1 MASIEENLARLE
13 QYKTQAAKA
22 SAPSAVVRRGD
33 AFKTAFAGAF
43 EDMPKRQAPSPG
55 GWKGFVGGILD
66 SPIGTVLKGAGEV
79 LSVPGRVVTS
89 GLKEFVDV
97 IDTDPKTTASWDDFA
112 TQVKDPTFGFGTIA
126 KDLTGNKWIDRAI
139 GFIGDVA
146 LDPLTYVTL
155 GTSKFAGAAGRV
167 ALGKMAADAGI
178 DAAKVAKVVRYGR
191 SALDAEDI
199 ASLGINKTGL
209 YMFGKRIKGTG
220 RIGEITEDALSNTRV
235 YLSDTRMGRALQKG
249 FTPSDFKELRLS
261 LARGEVPSDRV
272 RSALVTITSRNTQR
286 QASARALVEGERR
299 ILELL
304 GGSAGRG
311 EIETVRKSMYKLME
325 NPDLVASASP
335 VVQQAYTKWR
345 GLYDQFYDD
354 IDSVMK
360 EFGGENP
367 FGFRE
372 NYFPRV
378 ETEAARNWRIKE
390 ANSYSKQMKEFI
402 DDPLAPVGVFNPRK
416 LKEGS
421 EWFGTVLGK
430 EDLNIDRLNELARA
444 GGFKGDYFETDL
456 LTVTQKYLKE
466 WSDQMGTVARFKEL
480 NDAGVIKDFTRRG
493 IDSIVVDK
501 EAVAAQKR
509 VLADADNMLK
519 QTRFQL
525 KDALQ
530 QAIETAVEIRGVA
543 QTRLGEVG
551 ASATAAAARAVDDA
565 DVLARASAGVQ
576 AAEDMLDNYSKT
588 LSSLIAAD
596 GSMPIAAG
604 PTVRRIEEL
613 KQQLAGLRDNLGR
626 MVEEEEALKNQLA
639 TAKGADRTAAEQARK
654 AARSN
659 RQKVLKEETQR
670 FDDGVQAINDSIN
683 YNMLI
688 ANNYDAILNG
698 TLFSG
703 KDSILN
709 DVAKWIGSQPLSA
722 QKRGRG
728 GIKPSVPGALDK
740 YVKQTLP
747 NSEWFKRLT
756 RRSKVAPTTVA
767 KVNEK
772 TLPGSVAGLLD
783 DPTAYL
789 ESGRA
794 SGMWAIARDEKVF
807 AGDLP
812 KVLQGA
818 RAELEEALTVADDVS
833 AKTGVAAG
841 TSRGD
846 AASTAF
852 YSELTAAT
860 DEAEDLASQLKSF
873 NDIAETINSR
883 GLADSDLPL
892 SDQDKSAIADALMT
906 QGRAAS
912 EAFGEADVADDVAD
926 IFDEYTPGLGADE
939 AASMKSMESRKT
951 QASTANA
958 AFFSKAV
965 SEAIS
970 SKIDTYKDLYR
981 SLKRLENAVYGR
993 QWKVGSGASEQL
1005 FTVRDAIV
1013 RLDSPDGMSRMRR
1026 SMANSEQTEEIRAA
1040 MVNRATPEQS
1050 ALDVAEK
1057 VSMYYILSEVN
1068 QRFLALTATLAP
1080 VGGVATKEMLADLTA
1095 NVTRPFLQM
1104 WEAHAKKLAASNT
1117 GELDKVQRVIG
1128 ALKSFSEN
1136 PAEDYFSVL
1145 LGDAGTRIR
1154 NSVPT
1159 SPTAGR
1165 SGLSK
1170 KAREAM
1176 DTTVDNLQ
1184 SKNAEPLYLKSL
1196 SDKEMV
1202 DALDELSGYDL
1213 YNHTLPDGTRG
1224 FLVRGEDGSMDLLT
1238 MPDGS
1243 PLSFERAEWESLFVK
1258 AGTSN
1263 AEDVKRLSSVDA
1275 KIDEIGTRL
1284 ERARSLQAQIER
1296 KRLNGTATAQDM
1308 KDLGSLPAFIRKAQD
1323 EINRLQEQAANLRV
1337 AVQVNDPA
1345 VRAAGLAKLR
1355 TLVQGNANQQGWF
1368 ARGLDLGDI
1377 AHPNAADIATR
1388 RQNLLDA
1395 WRATPEG
1402 KVAEEVQAASARAAA
1417 AASDSF
1423 VNAPEAVAVQADRI
1437 IGAADEAAR
1446 KAASA
1451 AVEGSEGVA
1460 QESVSQAARV
1470 AEKLQDVRASRKATQ
1485 AEERVV
1491 ARELTKLQK
1500 AMDSARDRFVRDAT
1514 VKVEKATEKLPGLR
1528 ETLTRA
1534 QLAFDQSQAV
1544 AMSAQE
1550 FADQVVP
1557 QLETTI
1563 RMVDEVINGTV
1574 DLPQSRVKGKFGPKP
1589 KQTAAPAEAVEA
1601 APGRAAA
1608 RGRLEAQGKT
1618 MKPKISVEEAAE
1630 LVRWSRSARRA
1641 LDMFGANPDD
1651 PLARV
1656 LMAAS
1661 EAESRFLMAQV
1672 TANQE
1677 RNVLRMLEKGN
1688 VVNEISNTVDK
1699 GFTELKRIGLPRK
1712 QMPQEL
1718 AEVLTNVRQ
1727 MKQPEVARFLNR
1739 FIGKYTRFFKAYATL
1754 SPGFHVRNAISN
1766 TVMVFASGANP
1777 ANMSKGLDLYRQML
1791 AAVNDGVKVDD
1802 WLKKMADELSPEEYK
1817 RLDIALRSMEAAG
1830 GGRTEEAWAALGRTE
1845 SRVYDNPVTR
1855 LSKRVGT
1862 RVEGSA
1868 RFMLG
1873 YDSAAKGL
1881 DFNAATARTTRY
1893 LFDYQDVGSLDETM
1907 RQIVPFWMW
1916 MSRNLPLQI
1925 VNQWTEPRT
1934 YAIYNQF
1941 MKNFGEDDSQDVV
1954 PKWLKDQ
1961 GAIKIA
1967 DNWYL
1972 SIDTGFNRVGE
1983 TLELVGT
1990 PSRFLKDVNPIL
2002 RVIPEVTLLDKKLYR
2017 GTPFSERAQEFAG
2030 GPFSPAVQ
2038 ALSTLLGQNRPLEDG
2053 SMGTTD
2059 KMNYA
2064 FMNFLPTA
2072 AQAERLI
2079 PSSEFYK
2086 NRQLGSA
2093 LSYLGFPFRQVTD
2106 DARESE
2112 LRRRE
2117 REGE

>member
-1 MASIEENLARLE
+1 MASLEENLARLQE
-13 QYKTQAAKA
+13 YKAQTTPR
-22 SAPSAVVRRGD
+22 PSGAVVRRGD
-33 AFKTAFAGAF
+33 TFSTAFAGKFGDLPQKAA
-43 EDMPKRQAPSPG
+43 PKPG
-55 GWKGFVGGILD
+55 GWKGFVGQVLD

-79 LSVPGRVVTS
+79 LSVPGRIVTS
-89 GLKEFVDV
+89 GVKEAVDLL
-97 IDTDPKTTASWDDFA
+97 DTDPNTTASWDDFA
-112 TQVKDPTFGFGTIA
+112 TQVKDPTFGFGRVTG
-126 KDLTGNKWIDRAI
+126 DLTGNKWLDRAI
-139 GFIGDVA
+139 GFVGDVA

-155 GTSKFAGAAGRV
+155 GTSKFAGAAGR
-167 ALGKMAADAGI
+167 ASLAKIASDAGI
-178 DAAKVAKVVRYGR
+178 DAAKVARVVRYGR
-191 SALDAEDI
+191 SALDADDI
-199 ASLGINKTGL
+199 ISLGINKTGL

-220 RIGEITEDALSNTRV
+220 RVGQIAEDALSNTRV

-272 RSALVTITSRNTQR
+272 RSALVTLTSRNTQR
-286 QASARALVEGERR
+286 QGAARALVEGERR

-311 EIETVRKSMYKLME
+311 ELETVRKSMYKLME
-325 NPDLVASASP
+325 NPELVAAASP
-335 VVQQAYTKWR
+335 VVQGAYTKWR

-354 IDSVMK
+354 IDNVMK

-378 ETEAARNWRIKE
+378 ETEAARNWRVKE
-390 ANSYSKQMKEFI
+390 ANKYSKQVKEFI

-421 EWFGTVLGK
+421 EWFGTVLSK

-444 GGFKGDYFETDL
+444 GGFKGNYFETDL

-519 QTRFQL
+519 QTRLQL
-525 KDALQ
+525 KDSLQ
-530 QAIETAVEIRGVA
+530 QAIETGVEIRGVA

-551 ASATAAAARAVDDA
+551 AAATAAVARAADDA
-565 DVLARASAGVQ
+565 DVLARASAGVR
-576 AAEDMLDNYSKT
+576 AAEEMLDNYRQT
-588 LSSLIAAD
+588 LTSFIAAD

-613 KQQLAGLRDNLGR
+613 KQQLVGLRDNLAR
-626 MVEEEEALKNQLA
+626 MTEEEEVLKNQLA
-639 TAKGADRTAAEQARK
+639 TAKGADRAAAEQARK

-659 RQKVLKEETQR
+659 RQKVLKEESQR
-670 FDDGVQAINDSIN
+670 ADDAVQAINDSIN

-688 ANNYDAILNG
+688 ADNYDAVLNG
-698 TLFSG
+698 VKFSG

-709 DVAKWIGSQPLSA
+709 DVAVWIGSQPLSA

-728 GIKPSVPGALDK
+728 GIKPANAGSLAS
-740 YVKQTLP
+740 YVKQTVSQ
-747 NSEWFKRLT
+747 SEWYKRLT
-756 RRSKVAPTTVA
+756 RRSKIAPTAVSN
-767 KVNEK
+767 VSER
-772 TLPGSVAGLLD
+772 TLPGSVAGLLE
-783 DPTAYL
+783 DPTAYF
-789 ESGRA
+789 ESGRTA
-794 SGMWAIARDEKVF
+794 GLWAIARDEKVF
-807 AGDLP
+807 ANDLP

-818 RAELEEALTVADDVS
+818 RAELEQVLDVADEVA
-833 AKTGVAAG
+833 AKAGVGAG
-841 TSRGD
+841 TSRGEAA
-846 AASTAF
+846 AASF
-852 YSELTAAT
+852 YSELSAVAE
-860 DEAEDLASQLKSF
+860 EAENLAGQLKSF
-873 NDIAETINSR
+873 TDISDTINAR

-892 SDQDKSAIADALMT
+892 SNDDKSAIAEALVT
-906 QGRAAS
+906 QSRAAS
-912 EAFGEADVADDVAD
+912 VAAGDSVGDDVTDA
-926 IFDEYTPGLGADE
+926 FDEYTPGFSAEE
-939 AASMKSMESRKT
+939 AAGMTAAESRKA
-951 QASTANA
+951 QVSAQNAS
-958 AFFSKAV
+958 FFSKAL

-970 SKIDTYKDLYR
+970 GRINTYKDLYG
-981 SLKRLENAVYGR
+981 SLKRLEDAVLGR
-993 QWKVGSGASEQL
+993 QWDVGAGTTAQR
-1005 FTVRDAIV
+1005 FTVRDAVV
-1013 RLDSPDGMSRMRR
+1013 RLDSPDGMSRIRR
-1026 SMANSEQTEEIRAA
+1026 SLSNAEQGDAVRAA
-1040 MVNRATPEQS
+1040 LVSRATPEQS

-1068 QRFLALTATLAP
+1068 QRFLALTGTLAP
-1080 VGGVATKEMLADLTA
+1080 MGGVVTKDMLVDMAG

-1104 WEAHAKKLAASNT
+1104 WEAHAKKLAASST
-1117 GELDKVQRVIG
+1117 GELDKVQRVIA
-1128 ALKSFSEN
+1128 ALRSFAEN

-1159 SPTAGR
+1159 APTAGR

-1170 KAREAM
+1170 KARQTL
-1176 DTTVDNLQ
+1176 DTTVDNMQ
-1184 SKNAEPLYLKSL
+1184 SKKAEPLYLKSL

-1213 YNHTLPDGTRG
+1213 YNYALPDGTKG
-1224 FLVRGEDGSMDLLT
+1224 FLVRGDDGAMDLLK
-1238 MPDGS
+1238 MPDGT

-1258 AGTSN
+1258 PGTTN
-1263 AEDVKRLSSVDA
+1263 ADDVKRLSAVDA
-1275 KIDEIGTRL
+1275 QIDSVGRKL
-1284 ERARSLQAQIER
+1284 ERARSMQAQIER
-1296 KRLNGTATAQDM
+1296 KRLNGTATLQDM
-1308 KDLGSLPAFIRKAQD
+1308 NDLNSLPPFIRKSQD
-1323 EINRLQEQAANLRV
+1323 EMGRLQEEAARL
-1337 AVQVNDPA
+1337 
-1345 VRAAGLAKLR
+1345 RAAAETNNPLIRASGLSKLR
-1355 TLVQGNANQQGWF
+1355 ILVQGNADQEGWF
-1368 ARGLDLGDI
+1368 VKGVDVGDI
-1377 AHPNAADIATR
+1377 IHPNANDIAAR

-1402 KVAEEVQAASARAAA
+1402 KMAEETQAAAARAAA
-1417 AASDSF
+1417 TASESF

-1437 IGAADEAAR
+1437 VEAADEAAR

-1451 AVEGSEGVA
+1451 AVEGVEGTG
-1460 QESVSQAARV
+1460 QEVVSQAARV
-1470 AEKLQDVRASRKATQ
+1470 AQKLQDVRSVRKGAQ

-1491 ARELTKLQK
+1491 ARELSRLQK

-1514 VKVEKATEKLPGLR
+1514 VKVEKTTEKLSGLQ

-1550 FADQVVP
+1550 FAEQVVP

-1589 KQTAAPAEAVEA
+1589 KQTAAPASAVEA

-1618 MKPKISVEEAAE
+1618 MKPKVSVEEAAE
-1630 LVRWSRSARRA
+1630 LTRWARSARRA
-1641 LDMFGANPDD
+1641 LDMFDANPDD

-1656 LMAAS
+1656 LLAAS
-1661 EAESRFLMAQV
+1661 EAESRFLMAQATV
-1672 TANQE
+1672 NQE
-1677 RNVLRMLEKGN
+1677 KNVLRMLQQGN
-1688 VVNEISNTVDK
+1688 VVNEISTGVDK
-1699 GFTELKRIGLPRK
+1699 GFTELTRIGLPRK
-1712 QMPQEL
+1712 QMPTEL
-1718 AEVLTNVRQ
+1718 AEVLMNVRQ
-1727 MKQPEVARFLNR
+1727 MKQPEVARFLNQ

-1777 ANMSKGLDLYRQML
+1777 ANMSKGLDLYRRML
-1791 AAVNDGVKVDD
+1791 SAVNDGVKIDD
-1802 WLKKMADELSPEEYK
+1802 WLKQMADELSPEEYK
-1817 RLDIALRSMEAAG
+1817 RLDIALRSMESAG

-1845 SRVYDNPVTR
+1845 SRVYDNPATR

-1893 LFDYQDVGSLDETM
+1893 LFDYQDVGSLDETL

-1941 MKNFGEDDSQDVV
+1941 MKNFGEDDSEDVV

-2038 ALSTLLGQNRPLEDG
+2038 ALSSLLGQNRPLDDG

-2072 AQAERLI
+2072 AQAERLV

-2086 NRQLGSA
+2086 NRQLGSI
-2093 LSYLGFPFRQVTD
+2093 LSYLGAPLRQVTD

>member
-1 MASIEENLARLE
+1 MASVEEILASVERE
-13 QYKTQAAKA
+13 KNKQRVGAT
-22 SAPSAVVRRGD
+22 PGAVVRRGD
-33 AFKTAFAGAF
+33 TFRNAF
-43 EDMPKRQAPSPG
+43 EDVYGTPKKPEFS
-55 GWKGFVGGILD
+55 GWRGFVDDILG

-79 LSVPGRVVTS
+79 LSIPGRVVTS
-89 GLKEFVDV
+89 GLKEGLDALNPNA
-97 IDTDPKTTASWDDFA
+97 DASWDDFM
-112 TQVKDPTFGFGTIA
+112 TQVKDPTFGFGRITG
-126 KDLTGNKWIDRAI
+126 DLTGNKWIDRAI
-139 GFIGDVA
+139 GFVGDVA

-155 GTSKFAGAAGRV
+155 GTSKFAGASGRLSL
-167 ALGKMAADAGI
+167 ARMAADAGV
-178 DAAKVAKVVRYGR
+178 DASKVANVVRYGR

-199 ASLGINKTGL
+199 ASLGINRTGL

-220 RIGEITEDALSNTRV
+220 RVGEIAEDALSNTRV

-272 RSALVTITSRNTQR
+272 RGALTTITSRNTQR

-325 NPDLVASASP
+325 NPELVASASP

-354 IDSVMK
+354 IDNVMK

-378 ETEAARNWRIKE
+378 ETEAARNWRAKE
-390 ANSYSKQMKEFI
+390 ASRYSKQMKEFI

-421 EWFGTVLGK
+421 EWFGTVLSK

-509 VLADADNMLK
+509 VLSDADNMLK
-519 QTRFQL
+519 QARFQL

-576 AAEDMLDNYSKT
+576 AAEKMLDNYSQT
-588 LSSLIAAD
+588 LTAFIAAD

-639 TAKGADRTAAEQARK
+639 TAKGADRAAAEQARK

-670 FDDGVQAINDSIN
+670 FEDGVQAINDSIN

-709 DVAKWIGSQPLSA
+709 EVAKWIGSQPLSA

-728 GIKPSVPGALDK
+728 GIKPAVPGALDK

-772 TLPGSVAGLLD
+772 TLPGSVAGLLE

-818 RAELEEALTVADDVS
+818 RAELEEVLDVADE
-833 AKTGVAAG
+833 VAAKAG
-841 TSRGD
+841 M
-846 AASTAF
+846 AASTGRSEAAFASF

-860 DEAEDLASQLKSF
+860 EEAENLAKQLKSF
-873 NDIAETINSR
+873 SDISDSIDAR
-883 GLADSDLPL
+883 GLAASDVPL
-892 SDQDKSAIADALMT
+892 SEADKAAIRDALT
-906 QGRAAS
+906 DQARAAS
-912 EAFGEADVADDVAD
+912 VASGDSVADDVAD
-926 IFDEYTPGLGADE
+926 IFDEYTPGFTAEEMGGLSAWG
-939 AASMKSMESRKT
+939 SRKA
-951 QASTANA
+951 QASNTDAS
-958 AFFSKAV
+958 FFSKAV

-970 SKIDTYKDLYR
+970 GKIDTYKDLYDT
-981 SLKRLENAVYGR
+981 LKRLENAVYGR
-993 QWKVGSGASEQL
+993 QWKVGSGANEQL

-1026 SMANSEQTEEIRAA
+1026 SMLKGEQSDEVRAA
-1040 MVNRATPEQS
+1040 LLNRATPEQS

-1057 VSMYYILSEVN
+1057 VSMYYVLSEVN

-1080 VGGVATKEMLADLTA
+1080 VGGVVTKEMLADLSA

-1104 WEAHAKKLAASNT
+1104 WESHAKRLAASGT
-1117 GELDKVQRVIG
+1117 GELEKVQRVVA
-1128 ALKSFSEN
+1128 ALKNFSEN

-1154 NSVPT
+1154 NST
-1159 SPTAGR
+1159 PTAPTTGR

-1170 KAREAM
+1170 KARQTM

-1263 AEDVKRLSSVDA
+1263 AEDMKRLSSVDA

-1296 KRLNGTATAQDM
+1296 KRLNGTATMQDM
-1308 KDLGSLPAFIRKAQD
+1308 KDLNSLPPFIRKAQD
-1323 EINRLQEQAANLRV
+1323 EIGRLQEEAANLRV
-1337 AVQVNDPA
+1337 AVQVNDPI
-1345 VRAAGLAKLR
+1345 VRATGLAKLR
-1355 TLVQGNANQQGWF
+1355 TLVQGNSNQQGWF
-1368 ARGLDLGDI
+1368 TKGLDLSDI
-1377 AHPNAADIATR
+1377 VHPNAADIATR

-1423 VNAPEAVAVQADRI
+1423 VNAPEAVTVQADRI
-1437 IGAADEAAR
+1437 IEAADEAAR

-1451 AVEGSEGVA
+1451 AVEGAEGVG
-1460 QESVSQAARV
+1460 QETVSQAARI
-1470 AEKLQDVRASRKATQ
+1470 AEKLQDVRSVRKGAQ
-1485 AEERVV
+1485 AQERVV
-1491 ARELTKLQK
+1491 ARELSKLQK
-1500 AMDSARDRFVRDAT
+1500 AMDSARDRFVREATAT
-1514 VKVEKATEKLPGLR
+1514 VDNVTERLPGLR
-1528 ETLTRA
+1528 DTLTRA
-1534 QLAFDQSQAV
+1534 QLAFNQSQAV

-1589 KQTAAPAEAVEA
+1589 KQTAAPAAVVEA

-1618 MKPKISVEEAAE
+1618 MKPKVSVEEAAE
-1630 LVRWSRSARRA
+1630 LTRWARSARRA

-1712 QMPQEL
+1712 QMPTEL

-1766 TVMVFASGANP
+1766 TIMVFASGANP
-1777 ANMSKGLDLYRQML
+1777 ANMAKGLDLYRQIL
-1791 AAVNDGVKVDD
+1791 SAVNDGVKIDD
-1802 WLKKMADELSPEEYK
+1802 WLKKMADELSPEEYR

-1845 SRVYDNPVTR
+1845 SRIYDNPATR

-1893 LFDYQDVGSLDETM
+1893 LFDYQDVGTIDETL

-1934 YAIYNQF
+1934 YAIYDQF

-1967 DNWYL
+1967 DGWYL

-1983 TLELVGT
+1983 TLELLGT

-2017 GTPFSERAQEFAG
+2017 GTPFSERAQEFVG
-2030 GPFSPAVQ
+2030 GPFSPAVH
-2038 ALSTLLGQNRPLEDG
+2038 ALSTLLGQDRPLPDG

-2079 PSSEFYK
+2079 PSSEFYQ
-2086 NRQLGSA
+2086 NRQLGSI
-2093 LSYLGFPFRQVTD
+2093 LSYLGAPLRQVTD
-2106 DARESE
+2106 DAREAE